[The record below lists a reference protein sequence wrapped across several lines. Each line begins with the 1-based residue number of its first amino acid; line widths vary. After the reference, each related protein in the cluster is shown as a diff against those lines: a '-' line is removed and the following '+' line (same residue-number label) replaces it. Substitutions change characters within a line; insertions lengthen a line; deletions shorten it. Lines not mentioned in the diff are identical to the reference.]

1 VIVDSS
7 IWIFVLAV
15 GAASVSLIWAAM
27 ATVAAMVSPVRRRL
41 KALREDDGGE
51 PAAAAGTGLSAL
63 WRMFEPQKE
72 AEKEGLR
79 LRLVRAGLA
88 PGAVGVVYAA
98 KLVGAGLLPA
108 VTLFVMRTFTKV
120 QMPLSGWAFAGLT
133 AAFVGS
139 LLPDL
144 YLSHR
149 FERRK
154 ERLLDG
160 LPDALDLLVT
170 CTEAG
175 LGLNAALERVVEQLP
190 GSHPDLAHELGQVN
204 AEIRV
209 GVERSQALRNLGDRT
224 GLDEI
229 HGLVSLITHSS
240 RLGTGVAGTLRIYAE
255 DFRDRRMQ
263 RAEEIAA
270 TVGTKLM
277 FPLIFCLFPS
287 FFIVAVGPAII
298 GVMRALAGLDLPNQ

>member
-1 VIVDSS
+1 MDESS
-7 IWIFVLAV
+7 TWMFALAV
-15 GAASVSLIWAAM
+15 GAASISLIWAALVS
-27 ATVAAMVSPVRRRL
+27 VAAVLNPVRRRL
-41 KALREDDGGE
+41 KALREEDGGE
-51 PAAAAGTGLSAL
+51 ALAAIGKGVSPL

-72 AEKEGLR
+72 SEREGLR
-79 LRLVRAGLA
+79 LRLVRAGLT
-88 PGAVGVVYAA
+88 PGAVGIVYAI
-98 KLVGAGLLPA
+98 KLAGAALLPVA
-108 VTLFVMRTFTKV
+108 ALFVLTTFTTV
-120 QMPLSGWAFAGLT
+120 DMPLAGWAFAGLT
-133 AAFVGS
+133 AAFIGS

-175 LGLNAALERVVEQLP
+175 LGLNAALERVVEQMP
-190 GSHPDLAHELGQVN
+190 GSHPDLAHELSQVN

-209 GVERSQALRNLGDRT
+209 GIERSAALRNLGDRT

-240 RLGTGVAGTLRIYAE
+240 RLGTGIAGTLRIYAD

-263 RAEEIAA
+263 RAEELAA

-287 FFIVAVGPAII
+287 FFIVAVGPAIL
-298 GVMRALAGLDLPNQ
+298 GVLRALAGVDLPGR

>member
-1 VIVDSS
+1 MEDSS
-7 IWIFVLAV
+7 TWIFVLAV

-27 ATVAAMVSPVRRRL
+27 ASVSAMLSPVRRRL
-41 KALREDDGGE
+41 KALRADHGSE
-51 PAAAAGTGLSAL
+51 PTAAAGKAMNPL
-63 WRMFEPQKE
+63 WRIFEPQKE

-79 LRLVRAGLA
+79 LRLVRAGLT
-88 PGAVGVVYAA
+88 PGAVGIIYAA

-108 VTLFVMRTFTKV
+108 VTLFVLRTFTTLQV
-120 QMPLSGWAFAGLT
+120 PLPGWAFIGLV
-133 AAFVGS
+133 AAFIGS
-139 LLPDL
+139 LVPDL

-175 LGLNAALERVVEQLP
+175 LGLNAALERVVEQMP
-190 GSHPDLAHELGQVN
+190 GSHPDLAQELGQVN
-204 AEIRV
+204 AEIRL
-209 GVERSQALRNLGDRT
+209 GVERAQALRNLGDRT

-240 RLGTGVAGTLRIYAE
+240 RLGTGIAGTLRIYAE

-298 GVMRALAGLDLPNQ
+298 GVMRALSGLDLPNN